1 MKHSTLSRILWL
13 GAVTGIAMAGDPV
26 PAPRPASAKICL
38 TCHATP
44 AGQLRGNFDILAIPS
59 SSFQIKLDESAEVL
73 RYDKAALKV
82 ISDEKGATLDATLMN
97 IKKGHEV
104 RVEYTEKDGVKTA
117 TLVAVKQAVKL
128 AASDTVSLDEVQKLV
143 ALGPEKGKYFLFDS
157 RPAPRFQEGNIPT
170 AMNMPFPA
178 FDKLVDKLPSDKQ
191 ALVIFYCSGKTCNM
205 SPGALAKT
213 KKLGYT
219 NAKVFIDGMPGWYS
233 KNFGVVAPKS
243 FKETFLDKD
252 MPAIVLD
259 LRSDVEKGALKGA
272 VALAPRNTME
282 LLKTFPPA
290 KLKPPV
296 LLVDQDGGESA
307 RKTAL
312 EIARAGYPGVNVL
325 EGGFNAWQ
333 AAGLPVVQ
341 GKLATKVAYVAK
353 PRPGSIS
360 NEEFTRLAN
369 LAPEQRKGTLI
380 LDVRNPDETK
390 DGIIKGALVI
400 PEPLLSSRLAD
411 LPKDKNLLVVTHC
424 STGIRAELAYHLLKE
439 RGYSA
444 KFLNAEITI
453 IDTGEFTID

>member
-1 MKHSTLSRILWL
+1 
-13 GAVTGIAMAGDPV
+13 
-26 PAPRPASAKICL
+26 
-38 TCHATP
+38 
-44 AGQLRGNFDILAIPS
+44 
-59 SSFQIKLDESAEVL
+59 
-73 RYDKAALKV
+73 
-82 ISDEKGATLDATLMN
+82 
-97 IKKGHEV
+97 
-104 RVEYTEKDGVKTA
+104 
-117 TLVAVKQAVKL
+117 
-128 AASDTVSLDEVQKLV
+128 
-143 ALGPEKGKYFLFDS
+143 
-157 RPAPRFQEGNIPT
+157 
-170 AMNMPFPA
+170 
-178 FDKLVDKLPSDKQ
+178 
-191 ALVIFYCSGKTCNM
+191 
-205 SPGALAKT
+205 
-213 KKLGYT
+213 
-219 NAKVFIDGMPGWYS
+219 
-233 KNFGVVAPKS
+233 
-243 FKETFLDKD
+243 
-252 MPAIVLD
+252 
-259 LRSDVEKGALKGA
+259 
-272 VALAPRNTME
+272 ME

-341 GKLATKVAYVAK
+341 GKLATKVANVAK

-369 LAPEQRKGTLI
+369 LAPEQRKGALI